1 MFKSLPLTVREIKA
15 TEAVLNRIYEAA
27 RLGLKGDSL
36 ALKADLLPVELR
48 RLQEF
53 DPLAQLAEAKGRA
66 DAEAQLSKVM
76 MNAAL
81 AGDAKVALDVLK
93 HKHDWAA
100 TQHIQMDVSQQISI
114 LTALKQAEERVI
126 EGVIIDE
133 AQGRANGPGLLTNQP
148 ETSAD
153 GFPHSDTRAVKD
165 AAQLRS

>member
-53 DPLAQLAEAKGRA
+53 DPMAQLAEAKGRA
-66 DAEAQLSKVM
+66 DAEAQLSEVM

-126 EGVIIDE
+126 EGIASDVTEERQLTHATPHLQPRRRTVADV
-133 AQGRANGPGLLTNQP
+133 ASVVATDQGRP
-148 ETSAD
+148 
-153 GFPHSDTRAVKD
+153 
-165 AAQLRS
+165 

>member
-1 MFKSLPLTVREIKA
+1 
-15 TEAVLNRIYEAA
+15 
-27 RLGLKGDSL
+27 
-36 ALKADLLPVELR
+36 LKADLLPVELR

-53 DPLAQLAEAKGRA
+53 DPMAQLAEAKGRA
-66 DAEAQLSKVM
+66 DAEAQLSEVM

-126 EGVIIDE
+126 EGIATDVTE
-133 AQGRANGPGLLTNQP
+133 AQQIPYAEAHLQPRRRTVADVASVVATDQGRP
-148 ETSAD
+148 
-153 GFPHSDTRAVKD
+153 
-165 AAQLRS
+165 

>member
-66 DAEAQLSKVM
+66 DAEAQLSEVM

-126 EGVIIDE
+126 EGEGIATDVTE
-133 AQGRANGPGLLTNQP
+133 APQLAETYLQPRRRTVADVASVVATDQGRP
-148 ETSAD
+148 
-153 GFPHSDTRAVKD
+153 
-165 AAQLRS
+165 

>member
-53 DPLAQLAEAKGRA
+53 DPMAQLAEAKGRA
-66 DAEAQLSKVM
+66 DAEAQLSEVM

-126 EGVIIDE
+126 EGIATDVTE
-133 AQGRANGPGLLTNQP
+133 AQQIPYAEAHLQP
-148 ETSAD
+148 RR
-153 GFPHSDTRAVKD
+153 RAVAD
-165 AAQLRS
+165 VASVVATDQGRP